1 MGEEKGLAFIDSNV
15 FVIDLRYKRDR
26 NYRLNRI
33 FLDIVADLKIGVTGV
48 FNLLE
53 ICGILSFNLSE
64 GQLVELYEY
73 LPERYKIGILPYH
86 DRSLPLPA
94 LRLKDL
100 LVLIAKRMSLGDA
113 LTLAVAEQESRRIEA
128 FISWDA
134 QHFVGKTSLLV
145 QTPKDFVDAR
155 GRRQ

>member
-1 MGEEKGLAFIDSNV
+1 MGEKKGLAFIDSNV

-33 FLDIVADLKIGVTGV
+33 FLDIVADLKIGSTGV

-53 ICGILSFNLSE
+53 ICGILSFNLNE

-73 LPERYKIGILPYH
+73 LPERYNIGILPYH
-86 DRSLPLPA
+86 DRGLPLPS
-94 LRLKDL
+94 LHLKDL

-145 QTPKDFVDAR
+145 KTPREFVEAH
-155 GRRQ
+155 GQG

>member
-1 MGEEKGLAFIDSNV
+1 M
-15 FVIDLRYKRDR
+15 
-26 NYRLNRI
+26 
-33 FLDIVADLKIGVTGV
+33 VADLKVGVTGV

-64 GQLVELYEY
+64 GELVELYEY

-100 LVLIAKRMSLGDA
+100 LGLIAKRMSLGDA

-134 QHFVGKTSLLV
+134 QHFVGETSLPV
-145 QTPKDFVDAR
+145 QTPKDFVESH
-155 GRRQ
+155 GRRR

>member
-1 MGEEKGLAFIDSNV
+1 M
-15 FVIDLRYKRDR
+15 
-26 NYRLNRI
+26 
-33 FLDIVADLKIGVTGV
+33 VADVKVGVTGV

-64 GQLVELYEY
+64 RHLVELYEY

-94 LRLKDL
+94 LHLKDL
-100 LVLIAKRMSLGDA
+100 LGLIAKRMSLGDA

-134 QHFVGKTSLLV
+134 QHFVGKTSLPV
-145 QTPKDFVDAR
+145 QTPKDFVESH
-155 GRRQ
+155 GRRR

>member
-1 MGEEKGLAFIDSNV
+1 MGEKKGLAFIDSNV
-15 FVIDLRYKRDR
+15 FVIDLRYKRNR

-33 FLDIVADLKIGVTGV
+33 FLDMVGDLKVGVTGV

-64 GQLVELYEY
+64 RQLVELYEY
-73 LPERYKIGILPYH
+73 LPERYKIGILPYR
-86 DRSLPLPA
+86 DRDLPLPA
-94 LRLKDL
+94 LHLKDL

-134 QHFVGKTSLLV
+134 GHFVGKTSLSV
-145 QTPKDFVDAR
+145 KTPREFVEAH
-155 GRRQ
+155 GRRR

>member
-1 MGEEKGLAFIDSNV
+1 MGEKKGLAFIDSNV
-15 FVIDLRYKRDR
+15 FVIDLRYKTDR

-33 FLDIVADLKIGVTGV
+33 FLDIVADLKTGVTSV
-48 FNLLE
+48 FNVLE

-94 LRLKDL
+94 LRLKGL
-100 LVLIAKRMSLGDA
+100 LALIAKRMSLGDA
-113 LTLAVAEQESRRIEA
+113 LTLAVAEQESRRIET
-128 FISWDA
+128 FVSWDGH
-134 QHFVGKTSLLV
+134 HFVGKTSFLV
-145 QTPKDFVDAR
+145 QTPKDFVDAH
-155 GRRQ
+155 G

>member
-1 MGEEKGLAFIDSNV
+1 MGEKKGLAFIDSNV

-33 FLDIVADLKIGVTGV
+33 FLDMVGDLKVGVTGV

-64 GQLVELYEY
+64 RQLVELYEY

-94 LRLKDL
+94 LHLKDL
-100 LVLIAKRMSLGDA
+100 LALIAKRLSLGDA

-128 FISWDA
+128 FVSWDA

-145 QTPKDFVDAR
+145 QTPQDFVDVQ
-155 GRRQ
+155 GRRR

>member
-1 MGEEKGLAFIDSNV
+1 MGEKKGLAFIDSNV

-26 NYRLNRI
+26 NYRFNRM
-33 FLDIVADLKIGVTGV
+33 FLDIVADLKTGVTSV
-48 FNLLE
+48 FNVLE

-94 LRLKDL
+94 LGLKGL
-100 LVLIAKRMSLGDA
+100 LALIAKRMSLGDA
-113 LTLAVAEQESRRIEA
+113 LTLAVAEQESRRIET
-128 FISWDA
+128 FVSWDV
-134 QHFVGKTSLLV
+134 QHFVGKTSFLV
-145 QTPKDFVDAR
+145 QTPKDFVDAH
-155 GRRQ
+155 G

>member
-1 MGEEKGLAFIDSNV
+1 MGEKKGLAFIDSNV

-33 FLDIVADLKIGVTGV
+33 FLDMAADLKVGVTGV

-64 GQLVELYEY
+64 RQLVELYEY

-94 LRLKDL
+94 LHLKDL
-100 LVLIAKRMSLGDA
+100 LALIAKRLSLGDA

-128 FISWDA
+128 FVSWDA

-145 QTPKDFVDAR
+145 QTPQDFVDVQ
-155 GRRQ
+155 GRRR